1 VCVCVSRLNKQLQTQ
16 RALRLQPAPVG
27 PAAWRNRC
35 LRSVL
40 LPAPTAT
47 TPQPCPAALPTAS
60 SSWRAW
66 LPPAAVAHALAA
78 GVHLP
83 CPPCTRLRYSQE
95 AQLVT
100 LRRLQH
106 QLRAKLLHLFLT
118 EGRGSALLVALDGGH
133 HGTTDTDC
141 VVAHCR
147 LLHALLC
154 CGTAA
159 ATARGPT
166 GCLTR
171 AARLVVAVEE

>member
-1 VCVCVSRLNKQLQTQ
+1 MCVCVSRLNKQLQTQ

-83 CPPCTRLRYSQE
+83 CPPCTRLRYSGSGPVGGSDVEGVGALCVASIDERQ
-95 AQLVT
+95 AAV
-100 LRRLQH
+100 LREQRD
-106 QLRAKLLHLFLT
+106 
-118 EGRGSALLVALDGGH
+118 GSDH
-133 HGTTDTDC
+133 
-141 VVAHCR
+141 
-147 LLHALLC
+147 
-154 CGTAA
+154 
-159 ATARGPT
+159 
-166 GCLTR
+166 
-171 AARLVVAVEE
+171 